1 MREVERAIAVRAPLG
16 RDWER
21 RRWYSDGGEA
31 CFVLTARGRLLEPHP
46 TFGPQAYR
54 LLARRL
60 SFREADAYA
69 RAHGFPHLR
78 TIERRTEAPRSGRA
92 GARRP

>member
-1 MREVERAIAVRAPLG
+1 MREVELAIVVRAPLRHDG
-16 RDWER
+16 ER

-31 CFVLTARGRLLEPHP
+31 CLVLTARGRLLEPHP
-46 TFGPQAYR
+46 TFGAQAYR
-54 LLARRL
+54 LLARRV

-78 TIERRTEAPRSGRA
+78 TIAPRTEA
-92 GARRP
+92 AR

>member
-1 MREVERAIAVRAPLG
+1 MREVEPAIAVRAPLG
-16 RDWER
+16 HDVEE

-31 CFVLTARGRLLEPHP
+31 CLVLTARGRLLDPHP
-46 TFGPQAYR
+46 TFGPRDYR
-54 LLARRL
+54 LIARRA

-78 TIERRTEAPRSGRA
+78 TLEPR
-92 GARRP
+92 P